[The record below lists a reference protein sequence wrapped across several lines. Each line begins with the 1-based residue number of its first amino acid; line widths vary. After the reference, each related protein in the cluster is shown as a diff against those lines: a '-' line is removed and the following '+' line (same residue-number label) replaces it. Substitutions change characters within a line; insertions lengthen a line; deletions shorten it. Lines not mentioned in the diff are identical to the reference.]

1 MKWRLIP
8 PIEASG
14 MIQMAIDNWLFIQH
28 EKGQHPPTLRFYTW
42 SSPTIS
48 IGRLQ
53 KQWPLSWCNL
63 TWEKRPIE
71 LVRRSTGGRAVLH
84 QGDLTYGIITP
95 INNRKTIDIYQQICQ
110 FLIKGWSAL
119 GIELDYGI
127 AKRGHIHNPSCFNTV
142 TVSDLITSDG
152 SKLIGSAQL
161 RGKQSVLQHGS
172 MVLSTDKTLF
182 KTVFNQAAPWSIG
195 LLEQLPKNC
204 CLETIINILI
214 ETAKQ
219 YFNINFI
226 SQPLSSKEWQ
236 DVIQLS
242 SHLKL

>member
-8 PIEASG
+8 HIEASG

-48 IGRLQ
+48 LGRLQ

-63 TWEKRPIE
+63 NWEKYPIE

-95 INNRKTIDIYQQICQ
+95 INNRITLEIYQQICQ
-110 FLIKGWSAL
+110 FLIKGWSSL
-119 GIELDYGI
+119 GIKLDYGI
-127 AKRGHIHNPSCFNTV
+127 AKRGYIHNPSCFNTV

-152 SKLIGSAQL
+152 SKLIGSAQR
-161 RGKQSVLQHGS
+161 RGKQSILQHGS

-182 KTVFNQAAPWSIG
+182 KTVFNQAAPWNLG
-195 LLEQLPKNC
+195 LLEQLPENY
-204 CLETIINILI
+204 CLKTIVNVLI
-214 ETAKQ
+214 ETAQQ
-219 YFNINFI
+219 YFNIDFI

-236 DVIQLS
+236 EVIQLS
-242 SHLKL
+242 NDLRL